1 MKSAV
6 NDKENLPPVEPEWAS
21 AMLVIAWP
29 FGVLPLRFAVSFSC
43 SD

>member
-6 NDKENLPPVEPEWAS
+6 NDKENLPPVEQEWAS

-29 FGVLPLRFAVSFSC
+29 FGVFAIALCCKFFV
-43 SD
+43 